1 MSANPTFP
9 SNSNPAST
17 EINGVAVGV
26 SVFFVLVLLLM
37 VPIVFYMKRYRK
49 IAWLYRRG
57 PGKREDQGEIE
68 QQAADHRYSTM
79 GPAPGGAGPNP
90 IYENYS
96 SRPAQSTAYRG
107 DAHM

>member
-1 MSANPTFP
+1 M
-9 SNSNPAST
+9 
-17 EINGVAVGV
+17 GV

-49 IAWLYRRG
+49 VAWLYRRG

-107 DAHM
+107 EAHM